1 LIINLVFIYILT
13 VNKNIS
19 EEQNKKFKTKQQR
32 LYAKSLMSTKEIMDF
47 KIKEAIRTKEYRKR
61 QLLIK
66 NKDTIMKV
74 EVINIKNES
83 MNLQNLNLAKEIQ
96 GEIYDHDTT
105 KGNRLYKKYII
116 IMIFPKN
123 NFNYRNT
130 RN

>member
-47 KIKEAIRTKEYRKR
+47 KIKEAIRNKEYRKR